1 VSKISGFGHLGN
13 PNEAFTIHGH
23 SLGGRDSAVSIQRPS
38 ANVKRESIGALA
50 KYLSQN
56 IKSIRDSITQ
66 LEVLAEMME
75 IDKDTDSVLLDKNF
89 VDDFKDCVKQIKDK
103 YEDTVKAA
111 NQ

>member
-1 VSKISGFGHLGN
+1 
-13 PNEAFTIHGH
+13 
-23 SLGGRDSAVSIQRPS
+23 
-38 ANVKRESIGALA
+38 
-50 KYLSQN
+50 
-56 IKSIRDSITQ
+56 
-66 LEVLAEMME
+66 MME